1 MVTARGVRAGV
12 RALLAPPGFRRLLL
26 SRFASQWGDGVYQAG
41 LAGAV
46 LFNPERA
53 ADALTI
59 AGGFAALLLPYSVL
73 GPFAGALLDRWDR
86 RQVLVIA
93 NLLRAVAI
101 AMSALSVGLGTEG
114 VPLFALALVVMGI
127 SRFAGCGLSAS
138 LPHVVPPS
146 ALVGANALAT
156 TLGSVVAVLGGGCAI
171 ALRAVLGQDNAGSAW
186 TTACAI
192 VGSIVAAVIAARFA
206 RGDLGPSTVDE
217 PAVAMLAVARG
228 LADGARAVLRTPA
241 VRAGFL
247 ALFAHRIGFGVS
259 LLLTVLLMRFSFTDH
274 GLLRSGLTG
283 LGQLALLAGA
293 GLLLGGLLTPRL
305 VARFGYRPVITAG
318 LLLAAASIAGL
329 GLPLVLPTVLL
340 ASFTL
345 AVAGQLVK
353 LCVDAA
359 IQRDVGDEVR
369 GRVFACYDAL
379 FNVTQVAAVVVT
391 ALAAPLDGRAPGI
404 LLIATAVYGVGA
416 LGYLAVTRGSI
427 RTSE

>member
-1 MVTARGVRAGV
+1 MVTAGTQRTGVRE
-12 RALLAPPGFRRLLL
+12 LLAPPGFRRLLL

-59 AGGFAALLLPYSVL
+59 AGGFAALLLPYSFV

-86 RQVLVIA
+86 RQVLVVA
-93 NLLRAVAI
+93 NLLRAAAI
-101 AMSALSVGLGTEG
+101 LMSALSVGLGTEG

-138 LPHVVPPS
+138 LPHVVPP
-146 ALVGANALAT
+146 ATLVSANALAT
-156 TLGSVVAVLGGGCAI
+156 TLGSIVAVLGGGCAI
-171 ALRAVLGQDNAGSAW
+171 ALRAVLGQDDVGSAW
-186 TTACAI
+186 TTACAVI
-192 VGSIVAAVIAARFA
+192 GSIVAAVIAARFA

-217 PAVAMLAVARG
+217 PAVAVLAVARG
-228 LADGARAVLRTPA
+228 LADGARAVLRTPS

-247 ALFAHRIGFGVS
+247 ALFAHRVGFGIS

-274 GLLRSGLTG
+274 GLLRAGLTG

-293 GLLLGGLLTPRL
+293 GLLAGGLLTPRL
-305 VARFGYRPVITAG
+305 VARFGPRRVITAG
-318 LLLAAASIAGL
+318 LLLAAASIAV

-359 IQRDVGDEVR
+359 IQQDIGDEVR

-379 FNVTQVAAVVVT
+379 FNITQVAAVVAT
-391 ALAAPLDGRAPGI
+391 AALAPLDGRAPGL
-404 LLIATAVYGVGA
+404 LLIATAFYGIGA
-416 LGYLAVTRGSI
+416 LGHLAVTRAPV